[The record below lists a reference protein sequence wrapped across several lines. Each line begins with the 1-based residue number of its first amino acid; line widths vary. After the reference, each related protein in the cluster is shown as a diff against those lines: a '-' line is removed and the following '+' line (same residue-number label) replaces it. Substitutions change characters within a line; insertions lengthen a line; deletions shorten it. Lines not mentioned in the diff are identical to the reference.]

1 MKPSYSLISY
11 VAAGRSSRRE
21 RRYPWLTQIAAALIT
36 AAGGTMLA
44 TPVLHDE
51 ARWFLAV
58 ALAMQLITL
67 WRFYRGRWA

>member
-11 VAAGRSSRRE
+11 VAAGRSTRRE
-21 RRYPWLTQIAAALIT
+21 RRYPWAVQIIVGLIT
-36 AAGGTMLA
+36 AAGGAMLVS
-44 TPVLHDE
+44 PGLHDE

-58 ALAMQLITL
+58 AFSMQIVAL

>member
-21 RRYPWLTQIAAALIT
+21 RRYPWLTQIAVGLFT

-44 TPVLHDE
+44 SPVLHDE

-58 ALAMQLITL
+58 ALAMQVVAL